1 MKTTSHL
8 KFTIVPWAR
17 GSIRCP
23 PLRRSASVFCSLAC
37 AVLVSCQTHITNLST
52 RASVETGQGV
62 AIAGFIITGTQSRQ
76 VVIRGLGP
84 TLTQDGVSGALA
96 DPFLSVFDS
105 KGKVL
110 WNNNNWK
117 DSQQAEIEAT
127 GLEPTNDLES
137 AIVQALEPGKY
148 TAILSGRN
156 STSGIGL
163 VEVYDLSPSFP
174 LRAQLTNV
182 STRGFVGTGQAV
194 MIGGFI
200 AGGGSNSI
208 QVLVRGLGPSLTQH
222 GVSGAL
228 ANPILSLF
236 DSNGNVLR
244 NNNNW
249 KDSQQAGIQATGL
262 APPNDFES
270 AILQDLGPGNYTA
283 ILSGRNNTTGIGLV
297 EIYRL

>member
-1 MKTTSHL
+1 MKNRNRLISHL
-8 KFTIVPWAR
+8 RTSFF
-17 GSIRCP
+17 
-23 PLRRSASVFCSLAC
+23 LVFCSLAC
-37 AVLVSCQTHITNLST
+37 AVLPSCTTHITNFST

-62 AIAGFIITGTQSRQ
+62 AIAGFIITGTQSTQ

-84 TLTQDGVSGALA
+84 TLTQDGLSGALA
-96 DPFLSVFDS
+96 DPFLSLFD
-105 KGKVL
+105 GHGNVL

-117 DSQQAEIEAT
+117 DSQQAAIQAT

-137 AIVQALEPGKY
+137 AIVRTLAPGKY
-148 TAILSGRN
+148 TAILSGKN
-156 STSGIGL
+156 GTTGIGL
-163 VEVYDLSPSFP
+163 VEVYHLIANRFP
-174 LRAQLTNV
+174 LPAQLTNA

-200 AGGGSNSI
+200 AGGGHTDI

-222 GVSGAL
+222 GVSDAL
-228 ANPILSLF
+228 ADPVVRLF
-236 DSNGNVLR
+236 DGNGNLLR
-244 NNNNW
+244 SNNNW

-262 APPNDFES
+262 APPNNLES
-270 AILQDLGPGNYTA
+270 AILQELAPGNYTA

>member
-1 MKTTSHL
+1 MKNRSRLISHL
-8 KFTIVPWAR
+8 RTSFF
-17 GSIRCP
+17 
-23 PLRRSASVFCSLAC
+23 LVFCSLAC

-52 RASVETGQGV
+52 RASVETRLAGG
-62 AIAGFIITGTQSRQ
+62 IAGFIITGTQSRQ

-96 DPFLSVFDS
+96 DPFLSLFDS

-137 AIVQALEPGKY
+137 AIVQALEPGNY

-270 AILQDLGPGNYTA
+270 AILQALEPGNYTA
-283 ILSGRNNTTGIGLV
+283 ILSGRNNTTGIGLI
-297 EIYRL
+297 EIYKL